1 MMHLAGR
8 LDVPRLPGY
17 TKFAL
22 GSGSKWHS
30 GVASVAARS
39 AVIAARKGVDAA
51 QPSCALVVK
60 RLPTSLLTK
69 L

>member
-1 MMHLAGR
+1 MCPACPATQSSRLALVR
-8 LDVPRLPGY
+8 
-17 TKFAL
+17 
-22 GSGSKWHS
+22 SGDS
-30 GVASVAARS
+30 GVASVAAQS

>member
-1 MMHLAGR
+1 MCPACPATQSSRLALVR
-8 LDVPRLPGY
+8 
-17 TKFAL
+17 
-22 GSGSKWHS
+22 SGI